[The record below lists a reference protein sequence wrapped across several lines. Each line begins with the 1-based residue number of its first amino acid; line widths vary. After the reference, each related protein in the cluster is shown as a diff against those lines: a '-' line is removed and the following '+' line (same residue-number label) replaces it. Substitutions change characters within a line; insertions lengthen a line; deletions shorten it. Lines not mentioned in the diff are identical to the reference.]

1 MFTHMTI
8 VPLFYLGRPWS
19 PYFIGA
25 LYILMST
32 NLVSFTIMSVDPT
45 SNTRPA
51 KRRKTKGVRR
61 LAEDDDEAADG
72 IAIRSYFHDTE
83 TGQIEERQEIPIW
96 SDRPAAPHIPE
107 QAPQM
112 DQGYEFTSFDH
123 QSPRPESPNP
133 HPRTQNHYLEEFVDR
148 VHPML
153 KALLTRDACPR
164 TTKCRLCQ
172 NNGRWRCRDCTMS
185 GVLCRGCI
193 RKSHSGN
200 PLHRIEVWTGS
211 HFHRAELWEVGVYM
225 VIPHHERQGYCDK
238 LQLHDRILSNFQDQ
252 RDAAEQLMLSN
263 EDTSHPGSWRSTR
276 GPNNY
281 RKNLFGEACLNKPNA
296 EMEEED
302 ETGTD
307 DMLDKIYI
315 EKYKGMNAPADMS
328 SDNREYDEDEEEND
342 DAIPIVPHGYLPP
355 QLLRSEEITPVPT
368 AENTRT
374 PADSRSADK
383 TPADK
388 TPTDIPPADKTPTD
402 IPPTD
407 IPPADIPPADKTPT
421 DIPPTD
427 IPPADIPPT
436 DIPPADIPQTDALNN
451 PFIRIVHNNGIH
463 HMALISCTCH
473 GREATHGDL
482 MAAGLVPTS
491 FKRYRTMFTHAV
503 LDDFRLSNLE
513 CKASAYQ
520 YFQKL
525 RRETSPMSPDSV
537 PNLYHELRRMS
548 RIWRWMKKLKWAGV
562 PYRPEPLDVK
572 PGELA
577 NFCPAC
583 PQPGINLPAD
593 WPDDPER

>member
-1 MFTHMTI
+1 
-8 VPLFYLGRPWS
+8 
-19 PYFIGA
+19 
-25 LYILMST
+25 
-32 NLVSFTIMSVDPT
+32 
-45 SNTRPA
+45 
-51 KRRKTKGVRR
+51 
-61 LAEDDDEAADG
+61 
-72 IAIRSYFHDTE
+72 
-83 TGQIEERQEIPIW
+83 
-96 SDRPAAPHIPE
+96 
-107 QAPQM
+107 
-112 DQGYEFTSFDH
+112 
-123 QSPRPESPNP
+123 
-133 HPRTQNHYLEEFVDR
+133 
-148 VHPML
+148 
-153 KALLTRDACPR
+153 
-164 TTKCRLCQ
+164 
-172 NNGRWRCRDCTMS
+172 
-185 GVLCRGCI
+185 
-193 RKSHSGN
+193 
-200 PLHRIEVWTGS
+200 
-211 HFHRAELWEVGVYM
+211 M
-225 VIPHHERQGYCDK
+225 VIPHHEGQEFCDK

-252 RDAAEQLMLSN
+252 RDAAEQLTLSN
-263 EDTSHPGSWRSTR
+263 EDTSHPGSSRSTR

-281 RKNLFGEACLNKPNA
+281 TKNLFGEAFLNKTTA
-296 EMEEED
+296 EMEEEV
-302 ETGTD
+302 ETGAD
-307 DMLDKIYI
+307 DLLDKIYI
-315 EKYKGMNAPADMS
+315 EKFKGMNAPADMS
-328 SDNREYDEDEEEND
+328 SDDREYDEDEEDND
-342 DAIPIVPHGYLPP
+342 DAIPIVPHGYIPP

-388 TPTDIPPADKTPTD
+388 TP
-402 IPPTD
+402 
-407 IPPADIPPADKTPT
+407 
-421 DIPPTD
+421 
-427 IPPADIPPT
+427 
-436 DIPPADIPQTDALNN
+436 ADIPQTDALNN
-451 PFIRIVHNNGIH
+451 PFIRIVHHNGIH

-525 RRETSPMSPDSV
+525 RRETSPMAPDSV

>member
-1 MFTHMTI
+1 MTI
-8 VPLFYLGRPWS
+8 VPLFYLGRPWY
-19 PYFIGA
+19 PYFLGA
-25 LYILMST
+25 LYILVST

-72 IAIRSYFHDTE
+72 IAVRSYFHDTE

-96 SDRPAAPHIPE
+96 TDRPAAPQIPE
-107 QAPQM
+107 QAAQM
-112 DQGYEFTSFDH
+112 DQGYEFTSFNH

-153 KALLTRDACPR
+153 IALLSRDSRPR
-164 TTKCRLCQ
+164 NTKCRLCQ

-193 RKSHSGN
+193 RKSHLGS

-211 HFHRAELWEVGVYM
+211 YFHRAELWEVGVYM
-225 VIPHHERQGYCDK
+225 VIPHHEGQEFCDK

-252 RDAAEQLMLSN
+252 RDAAEQLTLSN

-281 RKNLFGEACLNKPNA
+281 TKNLFGEAFLNKTTA
-296 EMEEED
+296 EMEEEV
-302 ETGTD
+302 ETGAD
-307 DMLDKIYI
+307 DLLDKIYI
-315 EKYKGMNAPADMS
+315 EKFKGMNAPADMS
-328 SDNREYDEDEEEND
+328 SDDREYDEDEEDND
-342 DAIPIVPHGYLPP
+342 DAIPIVPHGYIPP

-388 TPTDIPPADKTPTD
+388 TP
-402 IPPTD
+402 
-407 IPPADIPPADKTPT
+407 
-421 DIPPTD
+421 
-427 IPPADIPPT
+427 
-436 DIPPADIPQTDALNN
+436 ADIPQTDALNN
-451 PFIRIVHNNGIH
+451 PFIRIVHHNGIH

-525 RRETSPMSPDSV
+525 RRETSPMAPDSV